1 LTGASEAAPI
11 EEARR
16 LIGEPIRSYADLMRE
31 LRARV
36 ENLNISRVEVDRL
49 SGMCGGYSSKVLAP
63 RPLKNLGMT
72 TLPLMLGALGVALR
86 LEVDPEAMERITRSV
101 EKRQVKV
108 PVRALAWG
116 QAGTQ
121 IVSKRWVK
129 RIAAEGGRARARA
142 LSPAKR
148 RALARRA
155 ARARWSRPKL
165 VEMKNGLNRK

>member
-116 QAGTQ
+116 
-121 IVSKRWVK
+121 
-129 RIAAEGGRARARA
+129 
-142 LSPAKR
+142 
-148 RALARRA
+148 
-155 ARARWSRPKL
+155 
-165 VEMKNGLNRK
+165 